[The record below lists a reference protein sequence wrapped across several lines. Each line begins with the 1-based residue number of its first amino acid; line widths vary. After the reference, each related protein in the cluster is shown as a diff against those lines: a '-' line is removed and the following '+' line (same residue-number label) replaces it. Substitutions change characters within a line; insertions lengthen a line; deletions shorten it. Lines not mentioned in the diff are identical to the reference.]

1 MRSAN
6 KRLVSDYIHAVGDGR
21 LEELPALLQ
30 PGVTFESPG
39 LKTLRGVDEYVSALR
54 RLSPIIAR
62 NEIKRVF
69 VDENEACVIYDFVTD
84 TPVGAVASVEW
95 LKIEDDRIASVH
107 LIFENARWPEVLD
120 TLAVAVMSA

>member
-1 MRSAN
+1 
-6 KRLVSDYIHAVGDGR
+6 
-21 LEELPALLQ
+21 
-30 PGVTFESPG
+30 
-39 LKTLRGVDEYVSALR
+39 
-54 RLSPIIAR
+54 
-62 NEIKRVF
+62 
-69 VDENEACVIYDFVTD
+69 VIYDFVTD